1 MASALRA
8 TPCVGIC
15 STTYGDLVCRGCK
28 RFAHEIVGW
37 NTYADEQRTRV
48 WQRLSTLRD
57 ASTASFLEVVDAQA
71 LRAAAGDLR
80 LLDTAGSSLLGL
92 GYELLRRR
100 ARDLQSLAEVGLRAI
115 CEAHVTPLAARDAID
130 AEFLLRSQAH
140 FEHSF
145 HIPVDQ

>member
-1 MASALRA
+1 MTRGLRA

-37 NTYADEQRTRV
+37 NTYSDEQRTRV
-48 WQRLSTLRD
+48 WQRLRSLRD
-57 ASTASFLEVVDAQA
+57 ASTASFVEIVDVA
-71 LRAAAGDLR
+71 LLHAAVGELR
-80 LLDTAGSSLLGL
+80 LTDAGGASLLSL

-100 ARDLQSLAEVGLRAI
+100 ARDLESLAAVGLRA
-115 CEAHVTPLAARDAID
+115 VGDTPRQPLTARDAID
-130 AEFLLRSQAH
+130 AEFMLRSQAY

-145 HIPVDQ
+145 HIQVDQ

>member
-1 MASALRA
+1 MSSALRA

-57 ASTASFLEVVDAQA
+57 ASTASFLEVVDVQV
-71 LRAAAGDLR
+71 LRAAADDLHLR
-80 LLDTAGSSLLGL
+80 DTASTSLLGL

-100 ARDLQSLAEVGLRAI
+100 ARDLQSLAEIGMRAI
-115 CEAHVTPLAARDAID
+115 GEAHRAPVAVRDAID